1 MGRGG
6 KCAITKMI
14 EFNRD
19 IWTLFDQDLS
29 LMEIQY
35 LENKARFLFDVVN
48 REIAFM
54 SVETDDSLESDLD
67 LDFCIYMN
75 YQNSSEKE
83 ARISPW
89 MVHYSWL
96 CYYINDKELDIGI
109 KLKIKEIYENRDQ
122 KIRLNIIDIRDFLL
136 LFNRIKKECD
146 AVVWLSFLDF
156 MVTMVLY
163 KIQEKRIRK
172 IVYDDV

>member
-1 MGRGG
+1 
-6 KCAITKMI
+6 MI
-14 EFNRD
+14 EFNRN

-35 LENKARFLFDVVN
+35 LESKARFLFDVVN

-54 SVETDDSLESDLD
+54 NIETDDSLESDLD
-67 LDFCIYMN
+67 LDFCIYMD
-75 YQNSSEKE
+75 YQNSTENE
-83 ARISPW
+83 ARVSPW
-89 MVHYSWL
+89 MVHDSWL
-96 CYYINDKELDIGI
+96 CYYIKDKELDIVI
-109 KLKIKEIYENRDQ
+109 KLKIKEIYENRGRE
-122 KIRLNIIDIRDFLL
+122 IRRNIVDIRDFLL

-172 IVYDDV
+172 IIANSEDV